1 MSVHYKFKST
11 LEYDTVTFDGLH
23 ISVRE
28 LKKAILYQKRIG
40 KNTDFDLQVTNAQ
53 TKEVYTDDNTLIPKN
68 TSLIVARI
76 PLTAQQ
82 KKAWDRSEAN
92 QQLAG
97 VQKNIEVLDSSESG
111 VLRLAKAVDLTS
123 LDASEEDKIQAMMTQ
138 STQDYSPSNYIKI
151 RGANQMGE
159 VPPSYRCYKCHQTG
173 HWIKN
178 CPLIANQD
186 PIDYKKSTGIP
197 RSFMVVV
204 EGPSVPGAMMTPT
217 GEFAVPAIDHQAY
230 KEGKKE
236 KPPFQPEPELVVE
249 KPEIPEDL
257 LCTVC
262 KDLLTDAIMIPCCGN
277 SFCDDCIR
285 TVLLESED
293 HECPDCKEKDVS
305 PDSLIPNRFLRNAVN
320 NFKNETGYHRTTP
333 KIHLPVA
340 AAEAV
345 PSRVSVVATVSVSVS
360 ATQNT
365 ASTAHPQVAPVPLL
379 AAHEPGGGGAA
390 PLQSQFEPAVA
401 ADPSLAQTC
410 DNTVS
415 TIPVL
420 GSTGVMVPHH
430 HSVNVPVVLTA
441 TPIKD
446 VPPASVGPVVP
457 LMPAVAAP
465 EAASSAEK
473 PVVQVAAESAAP
485 AVALSP
491 AVALRVLDT
500 KEAVASAKPAHGDG
514 PVSHIEPVTSR
525 VSVPTTLS
533 SQVATQLV
541 KVPVSASGTP
551 SVQVT
556 TALPQAQ
563 APIKLPPLRVAEH
576 THLPPQPIY
585 PPHSARLSVEDR
597 PGTPTIDER
606 NLEGGS
612 THLVA
617 ALPDTSVPP
626 PNFNP
631 PPPGETPQHFQ
642 IKTLEPM
649 RSQRL
654 GLSYRQEHSYGHR
667 GTRLGGQA
675 SDYIPGPMGPLS
687 LRPPAA
693 PDHSRAVVPQPA
705 PVTGSYPHSQ
715 YDHNRPSYHHDSG
728 SGGRSSYS
736 DVDRDSHLLHRGSY
750 RGYRNRGR
758 ALHGGYRGHSHH
770 HPSASISRGVHNGSQ
785 ASTIDDP
792 LEAFERM
799 LREKDRKRKLRH
811 PRRSRSFSRSRS
823 NSRSSRSYSRSRSRS
838 PSRTRTRS
846 RTRSRSPRSRT
857 RTPRKRSRTRTK
869 SRTRSPSGSF
879 SISSKSR
886 SRSFSRSPPPPG
898 RGVVHGSP
906 RDRDRDRDRKRD
918 REREVSPRRRASPH
932 FRSPAPARQS
942 PPPSRYHSSYK
953 DVRTE
958 FENSSY
964 YETDYQQYPAAP
976 ASRGG
981 RGSRYRKDYNK
992 DYYDQSYN
1000 RYNNDRYTSR
1010 ETRAVEPLLPAPPGV
1025 TQYDANPTSY
1035 HRYNQYD
1042 VAPPGTGPDIPGIGS
1057 YDKMHYDRGYDR
1069 APAHEARPSTTE
1081 YLTPPGVDM
1090 RSDYTGREC
1099 DVAMLSFRDKGAPP
1113 SRDRDP
1119 VVTSVLRDSR
1129 DVSSSGRDNNWSR
1142 EGDHVAS
1149 RDRDADRERNKDYY
1163 ETDYRHT
1170 YESKSYSYN
1179 SPDRKKRHSTSPSR
1193 RGGSRDRYSGGDQ
1206 HRHSR
1211 SDGRRKGSQRDTGKE
1226 NRHTSQQ
1233 PVEALDVSGDRDRD
1247 RDHNKDK
1254 EVQKRERVLVEVRK
1268 EPSVDKDKLKKEKE
1282 EKSRKDDDDKS
1293 KDKKSKDKKKK
1304 KKDVDGE
1311 KMKKK
1316 KRREKKDG
1324 NKKDATDSKTSSN
1337 EKVRT
1342 GGQSQGKAAKKEAA
1356 QAVAKAQAS
1365 ASASASAAAD
1375 NTVTKTAQPI
1385 TVVIGEKKTK
1395 PPAIQ
1400 HSESVVDALYGDMED
1415 TRIDDVLVASYGK
1428 VEPLADGETAKVD
1441 TSEGASDSKA
1451 VGDIKEE
1458 TAEVTEVE
1466 EQKGD
1471 NSDIAKANVVL
1482 APLPEPS
1489 KWELDD
1495 ELGDEK
1501 MMEERL
1507 GVTEEVVD
1515 KSGNK
1520 VVTSEVLKR
1529 AENAIFQKA
1538 INAIRPI
1545 EPAKKPSVGERKVY
1559 ATNEKEKKIPAEPN
1573 VIDTIDI
1580 TRKVA
1585 EKEAREARK
1594 TANSIQIT
1602 IPIAGHVERSVELS
1616 TMENATARKEKPKL
1630 DRSKFGPGG
1639 SLLTSNQWG
1648 EVPDGTSPHRVPVK
1662 ERLGA
1667 KVDAEAEKRRD
1678 ESEREEKSRRQ
1689 RHRSRS
1695 NSREHKQHG
1704 SRKGLNLKSAVER
1717 KRTVS
1722 RSRSRSPYHRK
1733 IIADRKFL
1741 EPLKYVDPIVAAM
1754 ELRYLEP
1761 TDRRYLDPAIER
1773 KYMEHGLRRD
1783 ARYPEGDRRLIERD
1797 IRRPD
1802 KHYES
1807 ERRRER
1813 SDSHE
1818 RDWARSKTREER
1830 DHSRHKVKKRTKNR
1844 SESRS
1849 RKKSILDREVK
1860 RSKKKE
1866 KKHKKD
1872 KVKKHKAK
1880 ADKEEKKDTENVK
1893 VDEKNELA
1901 VEEGKQDTTNQV
1913 PETAKEKPKQT
1924 SQVES
1929 EGTAEN
1935 KEKSKKGNRKN
1946 PRLASDRKKSTLD
1959 EASFEPDY
1967 DLSSSGESETE
1978 EAAAAEGAEKKPE
1991 TQSGDKAAS
2000 PKKRDRSA
2008 STEVA
2013 SASAGT
2019 EKKRQKVEKEKEG
2032 EKSNDPDPKKASKT
2046 TGGKASKKREKFSS
2060 TEEDSSDDSSDDSD
2074 SSSGSS
2080 SSSDEDSSDGSSVR
2094 RRRKKRSSRKH
2105 RRKKGKRSRRT
2116 ETSSDSDSDSDSDDA
2131 SSSES
2136 GGGRRRG
2143 RSTKKHKHHSKRAS
2157 KKKKKSKHR

>member
-654 GLSYRQEHSYGHR
+654 GLSYRQEHSYGH
-667 GTRLGGQA
+667 
-675 SDYIPGPMGPLS
+675 
-687 LRPPAA
+687 
-693 PDHSRAVVPQPA
+693 
-705 PVTGSYPHSQ
+705 
-715 YDHNRPSYHHDSG
+715 
-728 SGGRSSYS
+728 
-736 DVDRDSHLLHRGSY
+736 
-750 RGYRNRGR
+750 
-758 ALHGGYRGHSHH
+758 
-770 HPSASISRGVHNGSQ
+770 
-785 ASTIDDP
+785 
-792 LEAFERM
+792 
-799 LREKDRKRKLRH
+799 
-811 PRRSRSFSRSRS
+811 
-823 NSRSSRSYSRSRSRS
+823 
-838 PSRTRTRS
+838 
-846 RTRSRSPRSRT
+846 
-857 RTPRKRSRTRTK
+857 
-869 SRTRSPSGSF
+869 
-879 SISSKSR
+879 
-886 SRSFSRSPPPPG
+886 
-898 RGVVHGSP
+898 
-906 RDRDRDRDRKRD
+906 
-918 REREVSPRRRASPH
+918 
-932 FRSPAPARQS
+932 
-942 PPPSRYHSSYK
+942 
-953 DVRTE
+953 
-958 FENSSY
+958 
-964 YETDYQQYPAAP
+964 
-976 ASRGG
+976 
-981 RGSRYRKDYNK
+981 
-992 DYYDQSYN
+992 